1 MKTTTGIRG
10 SARPADHISGPT
22 GCWVH
27 YNIVKSTDSDEH
39 DVWTYDGLWFNVGEY
54 EDVERGILPAGE
66 VWTAETHLI
75 FRTAQH
81 RRTDDLY
88 NMAYRSK
95 RTAVN
100 PTPWTEYISALD
112 AWNDAVSALA
122 TDLSVDVPELPA
134 VPS

>member
-1 MKTTTGIRG
+1 MKTIKGIHG
-10 SARPADHISGPT
+10 SARPADYISGPT

-27 YNIVKSTDSDEH
+27 YNIVQSMDEDEH
-39 DVWTYDGLWFNVGEY
+39 DVWIYDGIWFNVGEY
-54 EDVERGILPAGE
+54 ENVERGILPVGE

-88 NMAYRSK
+88 NMAYRCK
-95 RTAVN
+95 RTATD
-100 PTPWTEYISALD
+100 PTSWADYIIALD
-112 AWNDAVSALA
+112 DWNGAVSALA
-122 TDLSVDVPELPA
+122 TDFSVDVPELPA

>member
-39 DVWTYDGLWFNVGEY
+39 DVWTYDGLWFEVGEY
-54 EDVERGILPAGE
+54 ENVERGLLPAGE
-66 VWTAETHLI
+66 VWTTETHLI

-88 NMAYRSK
+88 MIANRMVRDTDSDDWRDYR
-95 RTAVN
+95 R
-100 PTPWTEYISALD
+100 ALD
-112 AWNDAVSALA
+112 AWNESVSAMA
-122 TDLSVDVPELPA
+122 DGYSTNVPKLPEA
-134 VPS
+134 P